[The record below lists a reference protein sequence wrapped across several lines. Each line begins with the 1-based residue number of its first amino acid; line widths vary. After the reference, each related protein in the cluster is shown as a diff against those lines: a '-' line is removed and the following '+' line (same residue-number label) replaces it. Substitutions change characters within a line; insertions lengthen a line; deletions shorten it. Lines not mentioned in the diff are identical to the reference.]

1 MKHLFL
7 LFLIVSTS
15 LLAVSCKSKGA
26 EESTADTATTSGTTP
41 QGTAYEIDVPRSELK
56 WNAFKPTGTHFGTVP
71 IAGGTIYVDGDLITG
86 GSVEINMSGLEVKD
100 SEGEMKEK
108 LEAHLK
114 GSVPGKEDDF
124 FNVSK
129 YPKATFNILG
139 STKLEN
145 DPLGTHMI
153 NGELRIKEITKP
165 VSFKA
170 VVDLASGVAIK
181 ATAEPFVI
189 DRTEWDIKFKSKKFF
204 DDLKDDFVN
213 DEIKLEL
220 TVGAVKAAQ

>member
-1 MKHLFL
+1 
-7 LFLIVSTS
+7 
-15 LLAVSCKSKGA
+15 VSCKSKGA
-26 EESTADTATTSGTTP
+26 EENTTETTETTGNNP
-41 QGTAYEIDVPRSELK
+41 KGVAYEIDVPRSELK

-86 GSVEINMSGLEVKD
+86 GSVEIDMTGIEVKD
-100 SEGEMKEK
+100 LDGEMKQK

-114 GSVPGKEDDF
+114 GSVPGSEDDF

-129 YPKATFNILG
+129 YPKTTFNILG

-170 VVDLASGVAIK
+170 VVDLTSGVALK

-204 DDLKDDFVN
+204 ENLKDDFVN

-220 TVGAVKAAQ
+220 TVGAVKSAQ

>member
-15 LLAVSCKSKGA
+15 LMAVSCKSKGA
-26 EESTADTATTSGTTP
+26 EENAAETTTTSGSTP
-41 QGTAYEIDVPRSELK
+41 QGAAYEIDVPRSELK

-71 IAGGTIYVDGDLITG
+71 ISGGTIYVDGDLITG
-86 GSVEINMSGLEVKD
+86 GSIEINMTGIEVKD
-100 SEGEMKEK
+100 MDGEMKEK

-114 GSVPGKEDDF
+114 GSVPGKEEDF
-124 FNVSK
+124 FNVAK
-129 YPKATFNILG
+129 YPKATFTILG
-139 STKLEN
+139 SNKLEN
-145 DPLGTHMI
+145 DPLGTHLI

-170 VVDLASGVAIK
+170 VVDLTSGVALK

>member
-1 MKHLFL
+1 MKHLL
-7 LFLIVSTS
+7 LLLLIASTS
-15 LLAVSCKSKGA
+15 LMAVSCKSKGA
-26 EESTADTATTSGTTP
+26 EENTTDTTATTGTTP
-41 QGTAYEIDVPRSELK
+41 QGSAYEIDVPRSELK
-56 WNAFKPTGTHFGTVP
+56 WNAFKPTGTHFGIVP
-71 IAGGTIYVDGDLITG
+71 IAGGTIYADGDIITG
-86 GSVEINMSGLEVKD
+86 GSVEINMAGLEVKD
-100 SEGEMKEK
+100 SDGEMKEK

-153 NGELRIKEITKP
+153 NGELRIKDITKP

-170 VVDLASGVAIK
+170 VVDLSSGVALK

-189 DRTEWDIKFKSKKFF
+189 DRTQWDIKFKSKKFF